1 MRFVPPSAA
10 RAVFA
15 LVLASPLVS
24 RPTHAHAQTPDFAGM
39 DAYVAKAVRDWN
51 VPGLA
56 VAIVKG
62 DSVVYARGFG
72 VRTLGR
78 PEPVDEHT
86 LFAIG
91 STTKAFTATALAMLV
106 DEGKVALDDPVT
118 KYVPEFRLSDPYVA
132 HELTVRDLL
141 THRSGL
147 PNTDAL
153 WYGTGLSTDEIFRR
167 MRFVRPAT
175 SFRSGYEYQ
184 NVMVTLAGRVVANA
198 SGLPWEEFVRRR
210 ILAPLG
216 MRETVIG
223 VRGLSS
229 APDVASPHVEV
240 NDTLRAVAY
249 RDLDA
254 VGPAGSI
261 NSSVADMARWI
272 RFQLDSARLDTTR
285 LVKRATFAQMWTPQ
299 FLIPAAA
306 YYPAARLAHP
316 HFTGYGLAWFL
327 QDYRGRLLA
336 MHTGSIDGM
345 SAIVGLLPEA
355 RVGVVV
361 LANSDH
367 AELRHALMYRA
378 LDLAAGDSTRDWST
392 EVMNVYKPG
401 FERAKAAE
409 RERLAGRVRGTHPT
423 LALAAYAGTYADPDS
438 LLGPATVAV
447 EGGHLVV
454 RAGGVWTADLEHWS
468 YDTFRARWR
477 DPALGSS
484 FVTFALGADGRPATV
499 DVEGV
504 THFVRVP
511 AAAGPGTQ

>member
-1 MRFVPPSAA
+1 MRFLRSSAA
-10 RAVFA
+10 RAA
-15 LVLASPLVS
+15 LVLGLASPLVLPS
-24 RPTHAHAQTPDFAGM
+24 TPACAQTPDFGGM
-39 DAYVAKAVRDWN
+39 DAYVAKAVRDWS

-56 VAIVKG
+56 IAIVKG

-78 PEPVDEHT
+78 PETVDEHT
-86 LFAIG
+86 LFSIG
-91 STTKAFTATALAMLV
+91 STTKAFTVTALAMLV

-118 KYVPEFRLSDPYVA
+118 RYVPEFRLSDPYVT

-147 PNTDAL
+147 PNTDQF
-153 WYGTGLSTDEIFRR
+153 WYATGMPTDEIFRR
-167 MRFVRPAT
+167 MRFVRQAT

-184 NVMVTLAGRVVANA
+184 NVMYTLAGRVVANA
-198 SGLPWEEFVRRR
+198 SGMPWEEFVRRR
-210 ILAPLG
+210 ILQPLG

-223 VRGLSS
+223 TRGLAS
-229 APDVASPHVEV
+229 APNVASPHVEV
-240 NDTLRAVAY
+240 DDTVRPVHY

-261 NSSVADMARWI
+261 NSSVADMSRWI
-272 RFQLDSARLDTTR
+272 RFLLDSARVDTTR

-299 FLIPAAA
+299 FLVPAAA

-316 HFTGYGLAWFL
+316 HFTAYGLAWFL

-355 RVGVVV
+355 HAGVVV
-361 LANSDH
+361 LANGDH

-378 LDLAAGDSTRDWST
+378 LDLASGDSTRDWST
-392 EVMNVYKPG
+392 EVLTVYRPAQ
-401 FERAKAAE
+401 ERAKAAE
-409 RERLAGRVRGTHPT
+409 RARLAQRVRGTHPT

-438 LLGPATVAV
+438 LQRPAAVAL
-447 EGGHLVV
+447 EGGRLVL
-454 RAGGVWTADLEHWS
+454 RAGGAWTADLEHWN
-468 YDTFRARWR
+468 YDTFRAHWR
-477 DPALGSS
+477 DPALGYS
-484 FVTFALGADGRPATV
+484 FVTFALNGTGQPGTMN
-499 DVEGV
+499 VEAL
-504 THFVRVP
+504 TRYERVP
-511 AAAGPGTQ
+511 PASGSQ

>member
-1 MRFVPPSAA
+1 MALTRSAAA
-10 RAVFA
+10 RAA
-15 LVLASPLVS
+15 LALALACPLAAHS
-24 RPTHAHAQTPDFAGM
+24 THAHAQARTPDFAGM

-56 VAIVKG
+56 IAIVRG

-78 PEPVDEHT
+78 PEQVDEHS

-106 DEGKVALDDPVT
+106 DEGKVSLDDPVT
-118 KYVPEFRLSDPYVA
+118 KYVPDFRLADPYVT

-153 WYGTGLSTDEIFRR
+153 WYGTGLSTDEILRR
-167 MRFVRPAT
+167 MRFVRQAT

-184 NVMVTLAGRVVANA
+184 NVMFTLAGRVVANA
-198 SGLPWEEFVRRR
+198 SGMPWEEFVRRR

-216 MRETVIG
+216 MRETVVGI
-223 VRGLSS
+223 RGL
-229 APDVASPHVEV
+229 AGAADVASPHVEV
-240 NDTLRAVAY
+240 DDTLRPVAY

-254 VGPAGSI
+254 VCPAGCI
-261 NSSVADMARWI
+261 NSSVSDLARWI
-272 RFQLDSARLDTTR
+272 RFQLDSARVDTTR

-306 YYPAARLAHP
+306 YYPAARLANP

-345 SAIVGLLPEA
+345 SAIVGLLPEK

-392 EVMNVYKPG
+392 EVLNVYKPG

-409 RERLAGRVRGTHPT
+409 HARMAQRVRGTRPT
-423 LALAAYAGTYADPDS
+423 LPLASYAGTYADPDS

-447 EGGHLVV
+447 EGNHLVV
-454 RAGGVWTADLEHWS
+454 RAGGAWTADLEHWN
-468 YDTFRARWR
+468 YDTFRAHWR
-477 DPALGSS
+477 DPAIGYS
-484 FVTFALGADGRPATV
+484 FVTFSLGADGKPASV

-504 THFVRVP
+504 TRMVRVP
-511 AAAGPGTQ
+511 PAGSD